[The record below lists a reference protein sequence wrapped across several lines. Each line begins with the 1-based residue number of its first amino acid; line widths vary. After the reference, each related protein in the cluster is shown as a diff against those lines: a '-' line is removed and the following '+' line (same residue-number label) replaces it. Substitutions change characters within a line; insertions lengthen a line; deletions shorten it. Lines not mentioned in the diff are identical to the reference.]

1 MPLERCTERAC
12 LGCGA
17 CAAVCPRDAVAMVP
31 GEGGFLYPKVDPAR
45 CVRCG
50 LCDKAC
56 PIGAEGL
63 TRPPR
68 RAYAAW
74 AEGATRAQSTSGGAF
89 TAIAR
94 AVLAQGG
101 AVCGA
106 ALFLPEG
113 AVRHVCVEDEA
124 GLARLRKS
132 KYAQSEAAPALRE
145 ALGRLRRGQRVLF
158 VGTPCQVAAWRRLAG
173 SFGDLAPA
181 CDLVCGGVPSPA
193 LFQRY
198 LREEE
203 ARARAPIADYDFRD
217 KRDGWNFP
225 RIRLTFANGRTI
237 RRIPACDAFFAAYS
251 KKLSIRQ
258 ACYAC
263 PFCVPA
269 RTGDLTIADC
279 WRVATTHPQCDDNRG
294 TSLVLCNTA
303 LGETLMGHIRGE
315 GQTILWEYD
324 TDRAVAT
331 NTPLCARPKR
341 PAARETV
348 LGEAGTVSARVW
360 GALGKK
366 AWVRGAIVWWVR
378 RLGWFW
384 LRRRQ

>member
-1 MPLERCTERAC
+1 MPLERCTEAAC

-106 ALFLPEG
+106 VLFLPEG

-173 SFGDLAPA
+173 PFGDLAPA

-225 RIRLTFANGRTI
+225 AVRLVFADGKTL
-237 RRIPACDAFFAAYS
+237 RRPLRLDPFYAAFAAKLACRLCCAECPYS
-251 KKLSIRQ
+251 Q
-258 ACYAC
+258 AGR
-263 PFCVPA
+263 V
-269 RTGDLTIADC
+269 GDLTIADC
-279 WRVATTHPQCDDNRG
+279 WHVATYRPDYDDGRG
-294 TSLVLCNTA
+294 TSLLLAQTDA
-303 LGETLMGHIRGE
+303 GER
-315 GQTILWEYD
+315 
-324 TDRAVAT
+324 
-331 NTPLCARPKR
+331 
-341 PAARETV
+341 V
-348 LGEAGTVSARVW
+348 LGEADLRLGPYDVAHAVASNLPLRRPLGANPRRGGFLSKTLGAGAPVRQTIRQTLGTTW
-360 GALGKK
+360 ILK
-366 AWVRGAIVWWVR
+366 AWLTRKLKRLLWPLLRTR
-378 RLGWFW
+378 R
-384 LRRRQ
+384 